1 MNSIIYV
8 FLKAL
13 LGFIILFL
21 ITRVVGKKQLGQLTY
36 LTYITGIS
44 IGNMAA
50 SMVVH
55 RNVKLMDG
63 VIGLISWTV
72 FIFSF
77 EFISLKSSKVRELVD
92 GQPTIVIKKGEISH
106 EALSSLKMNI
116 DELKML
122 LRSKN
127 VFSMTEIDYAILEP
141 NGELSV
147 LKKAE
152 MELPTKKDLKIEP
165 KLRKY
170 IPTELVVDG
179 KIVTRNLEEYSL
191 SEEWLSCQLGL
202 LGVESVEDVIY
213 AELQGD
219 GSLYVNKRRQ

>member
-13 LGFIILFL
+13 LGFIILFA

-55 RNVKLMDG
+55 RNVKLKDG
-63 VIGLISWTV
+63 VIGLLSWSL
-72 FIFSF
+72 FIFTF

-92 GQPTIVIKKGEISH
+92 GQPTILIKKGEISY

-127 VFSMTEIDYAILEP
+127 IFSITEVDYAILEP

-147 LKKAE
+147 LKKVE
-152 MELPTKKDLKIEP
+152 MEIPTKKDLKIES

-170 IPTELVVDG
+170 IPTELIVDG
-179 KIVTRNLEEYSL
+179 KIVTRNMKEYSL
-191 SEEWLSCQLGL
+191 SKEWLTCQLGL
-202 LGVESVEDVIY
+202 VGIESVEDVIY
-213 AELQGD
+213 AELQSD
-219 GSLYVNKRRQ
+219 GSLYVKERSQ